1 MRVFKNEERVFIKK
15 IGESEKNDRGDEDDG
30 GNEDGHREER
40 GNWEK
45 ERKRNR
51 EEQKYKDE
59 EVEKKK
65 SEKKRGRKR
74 KDETLRGKVTGL
86 ETKVKVGTR
95 NNEMKRN
102 LIHDAQTWSQR
113 FSIQKMEKET

>member
-51 EEQKYKDE
+51 EE
-59 EVEKKK
+59 
-65 SEKKRGRKR
+65 
-74 KDETLRGKVTGL
+74 
-86 ETKVKVGTR
+86 
-95 NNEMKRN
+95 
-102 LIHDAQTWSQR
+102 
-113 FSIQKMEKET
+113 